1 MVIGPDSIKNHKM
14 YIYNVTINIEEGVHD
29 QWMQWMQEIHIPDML
44 ATGKFSQARML
55 HVLVE
60 EEMGGITY
68 SIQYFTDSKQTLDAY
83 YAEDADRLRGEAM
96 KYFAGKFVHF
106 AQNFK

>member
-1 MVIGPDSIKNHKM
+1 MIKVAVDARNP
-14 YIYNVTINIEEGVHD
+14 YTC
-29 QWMQWMQEIHIPDML
+29 ML

-55 HVLVE
+55 LVLVE

-96 KYFAGKFVHF
+96 NVFCR
-106 AQNFK
+106 